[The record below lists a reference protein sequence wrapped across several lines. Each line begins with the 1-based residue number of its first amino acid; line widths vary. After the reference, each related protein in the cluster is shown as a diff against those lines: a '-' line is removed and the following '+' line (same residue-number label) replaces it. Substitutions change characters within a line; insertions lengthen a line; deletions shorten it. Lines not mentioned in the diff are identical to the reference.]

1 MWSVA
6 SRWIRDGDGMVMWSR
21 AAVWV
26 LVLDGIGFID
36 AGFWDGEA
44 VVWAEV
50 NWVLILWFEMAE
62 AMECTVRARLGD
74 GLIVY
79 SKWCPIDWAWMSLAS
94 CSR

>member
-62 AMECTVRARLGD
+62 AMECTVTLVIGIGMVACENLFEVVVWEHGMD
-74 GLIVY
+74 GG
-79 SKWCPIDWAWMSLAS
+79 SW
-94 CSR
+94 